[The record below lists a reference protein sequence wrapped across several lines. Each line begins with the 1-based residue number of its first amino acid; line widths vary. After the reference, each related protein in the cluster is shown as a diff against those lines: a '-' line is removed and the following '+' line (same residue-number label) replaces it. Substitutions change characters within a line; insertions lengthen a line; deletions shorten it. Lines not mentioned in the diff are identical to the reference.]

1 MGWNYLLSFNDVSMG
16 DALRIEIDAA
26 TGHVFMIGPAV
37 EVLQG
42 EIALADR
49 ERSFNKMQIR
59 TAVPADL
66 QEIVKIEAECFPA
79 AEAATKVSIA
89 ERLAV
94 YPNHFWVQLDGDRMI
109 GFVNGMVTDDPDLR
123 DEMYEDA
130 SLHNENGAWQMIFG
144 VNTLP
149 EYRKRGHACE
159 LIRRA
164 IADARQ
170 QGRKGLVL
178 TCKERLI
185 AYYAKFGFVDEGVSE
200 KSTHGNVRWHQMRLT
215 F

>member
-1 MGWNYLLSFNDVSMG
+1 M
-16 DALRIEIDAA
+16 
-26 TGHVFMIGPAV
+26 
-37 EVLQG
+37 
-42 EIALADR
+42 
-49 ERSFNKMQIR
+49 KIR
-59 TAVPADL
+59 TATMADL
-66 QEIVKIEAECFPA
+66 AAVAAVEKACFPP
-79 AEAATKVSIA
+79 AEAATA
-89 ERLAV
+89 DEFRDRLAH
-94 YPNHFWVQLDGDRMI
+94 YAAHFWLLFDEKGDLVS
-109 GFVNGMVTDDPDLR
+109 FVDGMVTDERDLTDAMYAQAAMH
-123 DEMYEDA
+123 DEK
-130 SLHNENGAWQMIFG
+130 GAWQMIFG

>member
-1 MGWNYLLSFNDVSMG
+1 MG

-59 TAVPADL
+59 TAVPTDL

-149 EYRKRGHACE
+149 EYRKRGYAGE

-178 TCKERLI
+178 TCKERLLP
-185 AYYAKFGFVDEGVSE
+185 YYAKFGFQDEGVTD
-200 KSTHGNVRWHQMRLT
+200 KSTHGNVAWHQMRLS

>member
-1 MGWNYLLSFNDVSMG
+1 MG

-26 TGHVFMIGPAV
+26 TGHVFMIGQAV

-59 TAVPADL
+59 TAVPTDL

-94 YPNHFWVQLDGDRMI
+94 YPNHFWVQLDCDRMI

-149 EYRKRGHACE
+149 AYRQHGYAGE
-159 LIRRA
+159 LLQKA
-164 IADARQ
+164 IADAKE

-178 TCKERLI
+178 TCKDRLVH
-185 AYYAKFGFVDEGVSE
+185 YYTKFGFVDEGVTD
-200 KSTHGNVRWHQMRLT
+200 KSTHGNVAWHQMRLT

>member
-1 MGWNYLLSFNDVSMG
+1 MADL
-16 DALRIEIDAA
+16 AA
-26 TGHVFMIGPAV
+26 VAAV
-37 EVLQG
+37 EK
-42 EIALADR
+42 A
-49 ERSFNKMQIR
+49 
-59 TAVPADL
+59 
-66 QEIVKIEAECFPA
+66 CFPP
-79 AEAATKVSIA
+79 AEAATA
-89 ERLAV
+89 DEFRDRLAH
-94 YPNHFWVQLDGDRMI
+94 YAAHFWLLFDEKGDLVS
-109 GFVNGMVTDDPDLR
+109 FVDGMVTDERDLTDAMYAQAAMH
-123 DEMYEDA
+123 DEK
-130 SLHNENGAWQMIFG
+130 GAWQMIFG

-149 EYRKRGHACE
+149 EYRKRGYAGE

>member
-1 MGWNYLLSFNDVSMG
+1 MKITYAEEKD
-16 DALRIEIDAA
+16 IAA
-26 TGHVFMIGPAV
+26 
-37 EVLQG
+37 
-42 EIALADR
+42 IA
-49 ERSFNKMQIR
+49 
-59 TAVPADL
+59 
-66 QEIVKIEAECFPA
+66 A
-79 AEAATKVSIA
+79 AEAACFPPA
-89 ERLAV
+89 EAATEQEFVERIK
-94 YPNHFWVQLDGDRMI
+94 YYDNHFWLLYDADKLIAFVD
-109 GFVNGMVTDDPDLR
+109 GFVTDEPDLT
-123 DEMYEDA
+123 DTMYENA
-130 SLHNENGAWQMIFG
+130 CMHNENGAWQMIFG

-149 EYRKRGHACE
+149 EYRKRGYAGE

-200 KSTHGNVRWHQMRLT
+200 KSTHGNVQWHQMRLT

>member
-1 MGWNYLLSFNDVSMG
+1 M
-16 DALRIEIDAA
+16 AQ
-26 TGHVFMIGPAV
+26 T
-37 EVLQG
+37 
-42 EIALADR
+42 
-49 ERSFNKMQIR
+49 IR
-59 TAVPADL
+59 TAVEQDL
-66 QEIVKIEAECFPA
+66 DAIAAVEAECFPA
-79 AEAATKVSIA
+79 AEAATRAEFA
-89 ERLAV
+89 ERLR
-94 YPNHFWVQLDGDRMI
+94 YYGDHFWLLWEDETLAA
-109 GFVNGMVTDDPDLR
+109 FVDGMVTDAADLT
-123 DEMYEDA
+123 DAMYADA

-149 EYRKRGHACE
+149 EYRKRGYAGE

>member
-1 MGWNYLLSFNDVSMG
+1 MG

-49 ERSFNKMQIR
+49 ERSFNKMQMQIR
-59 TAVPADL
+59 TAVPTDL

-149 EYRKRGHACE
+149 EYRKRGYAGE

-200 KSTHGNVRWHQMRLT
+200 KSTHGNVQWHQMRLT

>member
-1 MGWNYLLSFNDVSMG
+1 MEIRHATKHDISAISEVEAKCFPPSEAASEKAFTG
-16 DALRIEIDAA
+16 RIENY
-26 TGHVFMIGPAV
+26 G
-37 EVLQG
+37 
-42 EIALADR
+42 
-49 ERSFNKMQIR
+49 
-59 TAVPADL
+59 
-66 QEIVKIEAECFPA
+66 
-79 AEAATKVSIA
+79 
-89 ERLAV
+89 
-94 YPNHFWVQLDGDRMI
+94 NHFWLMYENDKLIAFVD
-109 GFVNGMVTDDPDLR
+109 GFVTDESDLT
-123 DEMYEDA
+123 DEMFADA
-130 SLHNENGAWQMIFG
+130 TMHNENGAWQMIFG

-149 EYRKRGHACE
+149 EYRKRGYAGE

-185 AYYAKFGFVDEGVSE
+185 AYYAKFGFVDEGMSE

>member
-1 MGWNYLLSFNDVSMG
+1 MG

-59 TAVPADL
+59 TAVPTDL

-144 VNTLP
+144 VDTIPESLLP
-149 EYRKRGHACE
+149 P
-159 LIRRA
+159 
-164 IADARQ
+164 
-170 QGRKGLVL
+170 GL
-178 TCKERLI
+178 
-185 AYYAKFGFVDEGVSE
+185 S
-200 KSTHGNVRWHQMRLT
+200 
-215 F
+215 

>member
-1 MGWNYLLSFNDVSMG
+1 M
-16 DALRIEIDAA
+16 
-26 TGHVFMIGPAV
+26 
-37 EVLQG
+37 
-42 EIALADR
+42 
-49 ERSFNKMQIR
+49 KIR
-59 TAVPADL
+59 TATMADL
-66 QEIVKIEAECFPA
+66 AAVAAVEKACFPP
-79 AEAATKVSIA
+79 AEAATA
-89 ERLAV
+89 DEFRDRLAH
-94 YPNHFWVQLDGDRMI
+94 YAAHFWLLFDEKGDLVS
-109 GFVNGMVTDDPDLR
+109 FVDGMVTDERDLTDAMYAQAAMH
-123 DEMYEDA
+123 DEK
-130 SLHNENGAWQMIFG
+130 GAWQMIFG

-149 EYRKRGHACE
+149 EYRKRGYAGE

>member
-1 MGWNYLLSFNDVSMG
+1 MG

-37 EVLQG
+37 EVIQG

-59 TAVPADL
+59 TAVPTDL

-170 QGRKGLVL
+170 QGLKGLVL